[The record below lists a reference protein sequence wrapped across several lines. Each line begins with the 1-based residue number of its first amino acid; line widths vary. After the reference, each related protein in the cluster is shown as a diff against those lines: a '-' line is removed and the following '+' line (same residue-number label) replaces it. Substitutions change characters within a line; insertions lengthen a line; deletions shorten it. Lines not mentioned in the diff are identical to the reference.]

1 MFPEIRIKAFKGFSY
16 TSNWLKSTR
25 LVEPNDEIR
34 LKKKLN
40 LGRHVLYIGVAWLY
54 SSYFLLIL
62 VIVKHSMNWERRK
75 MKCNHGFVL
84 WGVITANFFYQ
95 ILSFVKNQRFPFLL
109 IRTETKP
116 AEENL
121 RIKNKTQRNLF
132 DAESHWSEPQLNQE
146 NNIWI
151 IRTLLSF
158 CVATSQKWSLARLP
172 VFG

>member
-16 TSNWLKSTR
+16 TSSWLKSTR

-40 LGRHVLYIGVAWLY
+40 LGRHVLDIGVAWLY
-54 SSYFLLIL
+54 SCYFLLIL
-62 VIVKHSMNWERRK
+62 VMVKHN
-75 MKCNHGFVL
+75 GFVL
-84 WGVITANFFYQ
+84 WGVITANIFFQ
-95 ILSFVKNQRFPFLL
+95 ILSSRINDFHLFSSEPKLNRQKR
-109 IRTETKP
+109 I
-116 AEENL
+116 L
-121 RIKNKTQRNLF
+121 RIKNKTQRNLV

-158 CVATSQKWSLARLP
+158 CVATNQKWFLARLP

>member
-54 SSYFLLIL
+54 SCYFLLIL

-84 WGVITANFFYQ
+84 WGVITANIFFK
-95 ILSFVKNQRFPFLL
+95 ILWSRINDFHLFSSELKLNRQKR
-109 IRTETKP
+109 I
-116 AEENL
+116 L
-121 RIKNKTQRNLF
+121 RIKNKTQRNLV
-132 DAESHWSEPQLNQE
+132 DAESHWSDPQLNQE

-158 CVATSQKWSLARLP
+158 CVAINHKWF
-172 VFG
+172 FG

>member
-16 TSNWLKSTR
+16 TSNLLKSTR

-54 SSYFLLIL
+54 SCYFLLIL

-84 WGVITANFFYQ
+84 WGVITANIFFQ
-95 ILSFVKNQRFPFLL
+95 ILSSRINDFHLFSSEPKLNRQKR
-109 IRTETKP
+109 I
-116 AEENL
+116 L
-121 RIKNKTQRNLF
+121 RIKNKTQRNLV

-158 CVATSQKWSLARLP
+158 CVATNHKWF
-172 VFG
+172 FG

>member
-84 WGVITANFFYQ
+84 WGVITANIFFQ
-95 ILSFVKNQRFPFLL
+95 IRSSRVNDFHLFSSELKLNRQKR
-109 IRTETKP
+109 I
-116 AEENL
+116 L
-121 RIKNKTQRNLF
+121 RIKNKTQRNLV

-158 CVATSQKWSLARLP
+158 CVAINHKWF
-172 VFG
+172 FG

>member
-16 TSNWLKSTR
+16 TSNLLKSTR

-40 LGRHVLYIGVAWLY
+40 LGWHVLYIGVAWLY
-54 SSYFLLIL
+54 SCYFLLIL

-84 WGVITANFFYQ
+84 WGVITANIFFQ
-95 ILSFVKNQRFPFLL
+95 ILSSRINDFHLFSSELKLNRQKR
-109 IRTETKP
+109 I
-116 AEENL
+116 L
-121 RIKNKTQRNLF
+121 RIKNKTQRNLV

-158 CVATSQKWSLARLP
+158 CVAINHKWF
-172 VFG
+172 FG

>member
-16 TSNWLKSTR
+16 TSSWLKSTR
-25 LVEPNDEIR
+25 LVKPNDEIR

-54 SSYFLLIL
+54 SCYFLLIL

-84 WGVITANFFYQ
+84 WGVITANIFFQ
-95 ILSFVKNQRFPFLL
+95 ILSSRVNDFHLFSSELKLNRQKR
-109 IRTETKP
+109 I
-116 AEENL
+116 L
-121 RIKNKTQRNLF
+121 RIKNKTQRNLV

-158 CVATSQKWSLARLP
+158 CVAINHKWF
-172 VFG
+172 FG